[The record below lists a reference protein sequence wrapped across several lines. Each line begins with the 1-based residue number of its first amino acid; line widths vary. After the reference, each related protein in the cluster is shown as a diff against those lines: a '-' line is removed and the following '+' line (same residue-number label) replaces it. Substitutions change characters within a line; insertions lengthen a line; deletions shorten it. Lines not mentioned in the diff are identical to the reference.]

1 MARYRIATL
10 GPDMKEFFQH
20 AATTD
25 GVTVRVAVN
34 YLPEQS
40 HPEAGKWFWV
50 YHIRIENASH
60 EPLRLRTRHWRITD
74 GRGMV
79 NHVDGEGVVGEQP
92 LLQPGQSHDYVSGC
106 PLTTPFGSMEGF
118 YTFQRADGS
127 PFEVRIPFFP
137 LSAPETAEGR
147 SPR

>member
-1 MARYRIATL
+1 
-10 GPDMKEFFQH
+10 MKEFFQH

-50 YHIRIENASH
+50 YHIRIENDSEH
-60 EPLRLRTRHWRITD
+60 TVQLLTRHWRITD

-79 NHVDGEGVVGEQP
+79 NLVEGDGVVGEQP
-92 LLQPGQSHDYVSGC
+92 VLAPGQSHDYVSGC
-106 PLTTPFGSMEGF
+106 PLSTPQGSMEGF
-118 YTFQRADGS
+118 YTFTRSDG
-127 PFEVRIPFFP
+127 EQVEAAIPFFP
-137 LSAPETAEGR
+137 LAAPATAG
-147 SPR
+147 